1 MRESTTL
8 SNTTA
13 LQQQIK
19 QSWPSLVTAMVL
31 PFVAATIGGLAMPR
45 ALNGWYRTLRKPAW
59 NPPAWLFAPAW
70 TVLYLLMG
78 VASWL
83 VWQKGT
89 PNGNRNE
96 PLVSSAELQARTT
109 GINHALTWY
118 GAQLVG
124 NALWPL
130 LFFGARRIRLAL
142 GELIVLWALIAG
154 TTLQFYRIRPL
165 AAEML
170 LPYLAWTSFAT
181 FLNATIWRL
190 NRNRPEGV

>member
-1 MRESTTL
+1 M
-8 SNTTA
+8 
-13 LQQQIK
+13 LQ
-19 QSWPSLVTAMVL
+19 T
-31 PFVAATIGGLAMPR
+31 
-45 ALNGWYRTLRKPAW
+45 
-59 NPPAWLFAPAW
+59 
-70 TVLYLLMG
+70 
-78 VASWL
+78 
-83 VWQKGT
+83 
-89 PNGNRNE
+89 
-96 PLVSSAELQARTT
+96 RTT
-109 GINHALTWY
+109 KINQALTCY
-118 GAQLVG
+118 SVQPVG